1 MAGYTLDTC
10 ERVQGVAYWLR
21 IIRRKVSGM
30 YTSSIHT
37 ALDIALSN
45 ESTRIYNRAIKNIAL
60 LITSD
65 RETYGSF
72 TTHEENIYIIGAS
85 QALMVVFDK
94 EPDEIERDI
103 RMSVQELE
111 F

>member
-1 MAGYTLDTC
+1 
-10 ERVQGVAYWLR
+10 
-21 IIRRKVSGM
+21 M

-45 ESTRIYNRAIKNIAL
+45 ESTQRYNRAIKNIAL
-60 LITSD
+60 LITSA
-65 RETYGSF
+65 RETWDSF

-94 EPDEIERDI
+94 NPDIVEGDI
-103 RMSVQELE
+103 RMAVRALELE
-111 F
+111 E

>member
-1 MAGYTLDTC
+1 
-10 ERVQGVAYWLR
+10 
-21 IIRRKVSGM
+21 M

-45 ESTRIYNRAIKNIAL
+45 ESTRIYSRSIKNIAL

-65 RETYGSF
+65 RENCGSF

-94 EPDEIERDI
+94 NPDEVERDI
-103 RMSVQELE
+103 RMAVQELE
-111 F
+111 L